1 MKRSYGFLNG
11 VNCNV
16 GGATTRLKLCC
27 DRGGYDDE
35 TEDDDRE
42 QAIISGAG
50 SEGGATGGDPT
61 SGKVELKNE
70 NGNGRPAI
78 DPQKIQRAKRDD
90 QTGARSQ
97 DLIGVNDT

>member
-27 DRGGYDDE
+27 DRGDDDE

-42 QAIISGAG
+42 QAVSPDCPCPCSLA
-50 SEGGATGGDPT
+50 SYVVSVVFKSVVLLPRMT
-61 SGKVELKNE
+61 
-70 NGNGRPAI
+70 
-78 DPQKIQRAKRDD
+78 
-90 QTGARSQ
+90 
-97 DLIGVNDT
+97 